1 MVQLAE
7 GISYD
12 KLQPGTIGLVVGV
25 YNWDDPS
32 YEVEFLD
39 AGGAALGRNFVKEA
53 YLSPIENA

>member
-1 MVQLAE
+1 M
-7 GISYD
+7 
-12 KLQPGTIGLVVGV
+12 VGV